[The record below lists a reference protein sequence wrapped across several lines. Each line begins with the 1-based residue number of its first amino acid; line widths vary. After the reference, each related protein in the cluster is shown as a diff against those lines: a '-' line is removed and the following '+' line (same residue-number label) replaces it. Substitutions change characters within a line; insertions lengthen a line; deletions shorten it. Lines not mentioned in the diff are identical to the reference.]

1 MPAKVYRQCRE
12 EIPANLPFAF
22 SGNLIP
28 PPIGG
33 DFPAFGKSY
42 RDATREECS
51 QLQSKAA
58 ERHHAMNY
66 LTATE
71 PLSTAHLPHPLL

>member
-1 MPAKVYRQCRE
+1 VYRHCRE

-22 SGNLIP
+22 SDNLIP

-42 RDATREECS
+42 RDATHEKYS

-58 ERHHAMNY
+58 ERHHAMNW
-66 LTATE
+66 LCGSA
-71 PLSTAHLPHPLL
+71 PKNR